1 MIVVDTSASMA
12 ILLEE
17 PTASACGEA
26 LALAGAGEALISAGT
41 LAEAEVVAAR
51 RGFLEDMVDLIADL
65 KLRVVPVDGATAAAM
80 GRAYAHYG
88 KGLHAAS
95 LNFGDCFAY
104 VLAKERG
111 CPLLF
116 IGKDFALT
124 DIVPA
129 LR

>member
-1 MIVVDTSASMA
+1 MIVVDTSALLA

-17 PTASACGEA
+17 SAAEACSDA
-26 LALAGAGEALISAGT
+26 LAKPGVVLISAGT
-41 LAEAEVVAAR
+41 LTEAHVVAAR
-51 RGFLEDMVDLIADL
+51 RGFLEDMADLIAEL
-65 KLRVVPVDGATAAAM
+65 KLTVVPVDTATALAA

-95 LNFGDCFAY
+95 LNFGDTFAY

-116 IGKDFALT
+116 IGRDFALT
-124 DIVPA
+124 DVTPA
-129 LR
+129 L